1 MKIWLDGQFYEKEQ
15 AKVSVFDHGL
25 LYGDGIFEGIRVY
38 NGCVFRLK
46 HHIDRLWEGAK
57 VILLNI
63 SMTKEEM
70 IEAVRA
76 TVRENNLRDAY
87 IRLVITRG
95 VGDLGLDPKK
105 CSKPTIFIIASSIT
119 LYPKE
124 LYEIGM
130 EIATVPT
137 QRFNVG
143 SWNAR
148 VKSLNYMNNIM
159 AKIEGHLYGV
169 PEVLMLDHNGY
180 VVECSADNFFI
191 VKNGE
196 LFVPPQFLGALRGIT
211 RDAILD
217 LAKKRGINIRE
228 EPFTRFEVWT
238 ADEAFM
244 SGTAAEVVPVV
255 KVDSR
260 EIGDGKPGPV
270 TKMLI
275 EDFKKIVEK
284 DGVMAY

>member
-1 MKIWLDGQFYEKEQ
+1 MKIWLDGQFYEKDQ

-70 IEAVRA
+70 IEAVKA

-87 IRLVITRG
+87 IRLVVTRG

-119 LYPKE
+119 LYPEE

-196 LFVPPQFLGALRGIT
+196 LLVPPQFLGALRGIT
-211 RDAILD
+211 RDAILE

-275 EDFKKIVEK
+275 ADFKKIVEK
-284 DGVMAY
+284 DGIMAY